1 MNEYH
6 FVFVKKKIKLI
17 MSLKDHAIIFKKIK
31 ILFLNIKIFTFD
43 FLIISPKICNQ
54 KKKSSLRNKLAQP

>member
-1 MNEYH
+1 
-6 FVFVKKKIKLI
+6 